1 MTWKLNHKHHPAAGQ
16 ALHIHSHGAACPTK
30 HIFTSHTH
38 APPPCCR
45 QGFANPIDLT
55 VAFRPQRD
63 EVFVHLLERQTNF
76 ARYLG
81 LYCAKYVPQE
91 ERLKGSSWQGEA
103 CHESCETPHECVT
116 TCLA

>member
-1 MTWKLNHKHHPAAGQ
+1 MPCQ
-16 ALHIHSHGAACPTK
+16 AQFPCE
-30 HIFTSHTH
+30 TH
-38 APPPCCR
+38 APLRCR

-55 VAFRPQRD
+55 VAFRSQRD
-63 EVFVHLLERQTNF
+63 EVFVHLLERQTSF

-103 CHESCETPHECVT
+103 C
-116 TCLA
+116 LYR